1 MKNKDKYV
9 YPAVFTYE
17 DGYEIAVTFPDL
29 PGCATS
35 GADEPEALAMAR
47 EALGGHLWCLEK
59 DGDEIPTPS
68 GLCDVVSEHNERV
81 VLIDVYM
88 PAVRLSQESRS
99 VNRTV
104 TLPSWLNAIALEK
117 GINFSQALQS
127 TLMNELGIRQD
138 VQYVSEDTPK
148 YRRKITHIG

>member
-1 MKNKDKYV
+1 MKKQDKFL

-17 DGYEIAVTFPDL
+17 NGYEIAVTFPDF

-35 GADEPEALAMAR
+35 GADELEALEMAK

-59 DGDEIPTPS
+59 DGDEIPQPTR
-68 GLCDVVSEHNERV
+68 LCDILLEKDEQAILV
-81 VLIDVYM
+81 DVYM
-88 PAVRLSQESRS
+88 PSVRLSQQNRS

-104 TLPSWLNAIALEK
+104 TLPAWLNAAAVEK

-127 TLMNELGIRQD
+127 TLMNELGVNR
-138 VQYVSEDTPK
+138 VS
-148 YRRKITHIG
+148 

>member
-1 MKNKDKYV
+1 MKKQDKYL

-35 GADEPEALAMAR
+35 GADEADALGMAKD
-47 EALGGHLWCLEK
+47 ALGGHLWCLEK
-59 DGDEIPTPS
+59 DGDEIPAPTR
-68 GLCDVVSEHNERV
+68 LCDLKLEKNEQAA
-81 VLIDVYM
+81 LIDIYM
-88 PAVRLSQESRS
+88 PAIRLSQENRS

-104 TLPSWLNAIALEK
+104 TIPAWLNAAALEK

-127 TLMNELGIRQD
+127 TLMNELGITQN
-138 VQYVSEDTPK
+138 
-148 YRRKITHIG
+148 

>member
-1 MKNKDKYV
+1 MKKQEKYL

-29 PGCATS
+29 PGCASS
-35 GADEPEALAMAR
+35 GENEADALEMAK

-59 DGDEIPTPS
+59 DGDEIPKAS
-68 GLCDVVSEHNERV
+68 RLCDIALDKNEQAA
-81 VLIDVYM
+81 LIDVYM
-88 PAVRLSQESRS
+88 PAVRLSQQNRA

-104 TLPSWLNAIALEK
+104 TLPAWLNAAALEK

-127 TLMNELGIRQD
+127 TLMDELGINRQI
-138 VQYVSEDTPK
+138 V
-148 YRRKITHIG
+148 